1 MAHNVLRKNVYTP
14 GRSIVTG
21 AGTPLVVAA
30 EALHLL
36 KLEPLP
42 VGKELDKKQ
51 FEELLATLKKS
62 AVLSP
67 YSLTLYRR
75 QNGAMGQFQSCC
87 SIVEDALCRDVSRQ
101 FFEAD
106 MEVFFEEGT
115 PSVCRYGGGF
125 FGFLIPFNMG
135 AEQFCLVGDGV
146 RDDSIDLWQLAALSR
161 SGGGEVFSLFPYVE
175 SLCTATL
182 QEVDQIAQEV
192 ARQLEKLSFSAP
204 PPQALPP
211 DPDQADPCLVA
222 VSETLEQLDRAKTI
236 TGSIALCCEAIA
248 NQFNVARIA
257 IALRNAEGNSYQVT
271 GIWGLPD
278 DLGCIPADAIL
289 IFLAKDKVK
298 KTVLYDAQM
307 RSVLPALKATI
318 CTCFPLTSQG
328 ERIGFLALVDADL
341 PKQGVL
347 LVSMLAS
354 AVAAKLLRIVK
365 DAEQS
370 KETALSERLMSLT
383 NTLLQVDSKD
393 QLYEAILGIASELI
407 DATQGSIMLIDKDG
421 ESMHI
426 VFTLGMTLNIA
437 RCLPVKVGK
446 GIAGMVA
453 QTGQPLLVNDVEKDS
468 RVAMANRLRFKSKS
482 LICIPLKLKEKV
494 IGVLN
499 LSDKKNLAPFTEA
512 DLQLLTS
519 FANLASLMIERT
531 AVLEDSVRFEQLSVT
546 DSLTGLYNR
555 RFLKSRLEEELNR
568 SIRQGLSLTV
578 LFIDLDF
585 FKNYNDL
592 CGHLAGDEAL
602 KITADIIKA
611 SLREMD
617 IVARYGGEEFCAVL
631 PGTSKGEAMIVA
643 ERIRA
648 EIEAER
654 FPGESDVPL
663 RRLTASL
670 GVASFPEDG
679 RTFTALVHAS
689 DVALYEAKASGRNR
703 IVAARTSP
711 APPAKHTDNAEEAAS
726 PSSSPAKT
734 LDFNAYLEASV
745 ISKSRD

>member
-1 MAHNVLRKNVYTP
+1 M
-14 GRSIVTG
+14 
-21 AGTPLVVAA
+21 
-30 EALHLL
+30 
-36 KLEPLP
+36 
-42 VGKELDKKQ
+42 GKELELTQ
-51 FEELLATLKKS
+51 LEELLAELKGS
-62 AVLSP
+62 LPSLSP

-75 QNGAMGQFQSCC
+75 QNAMPASPETFASCC

-101 FFEAD
+101 FFEPSMD
-106 MEVFFEEGT
+106 VFFEEGT

-125 FGFLIPFNMG
+125 FGFLVPFNIG
-135 AEQFCLVGDGV
+135 AEQYCLVGDGV
-146 RDDSIDLWQLAALSR
+146 RDDSIDLWQLAAMSH
-161 SGGGEVFSLFPYVE
+161 SGSGDVFSLFPYVE
-175 SLCTATL
+175 SLCAATL
-182 QEVDQIAQEV
+182 PEVEEV
-192 ARQLEKLSFSAP
+192 ARQVAQRIEKLSFPAP
-204 PPQALPP
+204 PPAVETP
-211 DPDQADPCLVA
+211 DPEQADQRLLA
-222 VSETLEQLDRAKTI
+222 VSEALEQLDRMKSI
-236 TGSIALCCEAIA
+236 TGCIAHCCETILS
-248 NQFNVARIA
+248 QFQVARLA
-257 IALRNAEGNSYQVT
+257 IALRDDAGASYIVT
-271 GIWGLPD
+271 GIWGLPEN
-278 DLGCIPADAIL
+278 LGSIPADKVHA
-289 IFLAKDKVK
+289 FVAKDIAK
-298 KTVLYDAQM
+298 KTVLYDARM
-307 RSVLPALKATI
+307 RSALPSLKATI
-318 CTCFPLTSQG
+318 CTSFPLSSDG
-328 ERIGFLALVDADL
+328 ERLGFLALADTDL
-341 PKQGVL
+341 PVQGVP
-347 LVSMLAS
+347 LVSMLAN
-354 AVAAKLLRIVK
+354 ALAGKLSRIMK

-370 KETALSERLMSLT
+370 KENALSERLMSLT

-393 QLYEAILGIASELI
+393 QLYEAILSIASELI

-421 ESMHI
+421 ENMRI

-453 QTGQPLLVNDVEKDS
+453 QTGQPLLVNDVETDS
-468 RVAMANRLRFKSKS
+468 RVAMANRVRFKSKS
-482 LICIPLKLKEKV
+482 LICIPLKLKDKI

-499 LSDKKNLAPFTEA
+499 LSDKKNLAPFSNA
-512 DLQLLTS
+512 DLQVLTS

-531 AVLEDSVRFEQLSVT
+531 EVLEESERFEQLSVT
-546 DSLTGLYNR
+546 DALTGLYNR

-602 KITADIIKA
+602 KVTAEIIKG

-631 PGTSKGEAMIVA
+631 PGTSKGEALIVA

-679 RTFTALVHAS
+679 RTFTTLVHAS
-689 DVALYEAKASGRNR
+689 DVALYEAKAAGRNR
-703 IVAARTSP
+703 IVAARTP
-711 APPAKHTDNAEEAAS
+711 AHPAAHADATEETSATPS
-726 PSSSPAKT
+726 PSLAKT
-734 LDFNAYLEASV
+734 LDFNAYLETSLV
-745 ISKSRD
+745 SKG

>member
-1 MAHNVLRKNVYTP
+1 M
-14 GRSIVTG
+14 
-21 AGTPLVVAA
+21 
-30 EALHLL
+30 
-36 KLEPLP
+36 
-42 VGKELDKKQ
+42 GKELDKKQ
-51 FEELLATLKKS
+51 LEDLLTALKGS
-62 AVLSP
+62 PSLSP
-67 YSLTLYRR
+67 YSLTIYRR
-75 QNGAMGQFQSCC
+75 QIGTLASSEQFKSCC
-87 SIVEDALCRDVSRQ
+87 TIVEDALCRDVSRQ

-146 RDDSIDLWQLAALSR
+146 RDDAIDLWQLAALSR
-161 SGGGEVFSLFPYVE
+161 SGEVFSLFPYVE

-182 QEVDQIAQEV
+182 EEVEQV
-192 ARQLEKLSFSAP
+192 ADEAARRLEQLSFPAP
-204 PPQALPP
+204 PPPP
-211 DPDQADPCLVA
+211 QPVPLDPDQADRRLVA
-222 VSETLEQLDRAKTI
+222 VSETLDQLDRTRTI
-236 TGSIALCCEAIA
+236 TGAIALCCEAIVA
-248 NQFNVARIA
+248 QFQVARIA
-257 IALRNAEGNSYQVT
+257 VALRDMEGKSYEVS

-278 DLGCIPADAIL
+278 ELGSIPADAIHL
-289 IFLAKDKVK
+289 FLAKDKVK

-318 CTCFPLTSQG
+318 CTCFPLSSQG
-328 ERIGFLALVDADL
+328 ERLGFLALVDADL
-341 PKQGVL
+341 TTQGVL
-347 LVSMLAS
+347 LVSMLAN
-354 AVAAKLLRIVK
+354 AVGSKLSRIVK
-365 DAEQS
+365 DAVQS
-370 KETALSERLMSLT
+370 KESALSERLMSLT

-393 QLYEAILGIASELI
+393 QLYEAILSIASELI

-421 ESMHI
+421 ENMHI

-482 LICIPLKLKEKV
+482 LICIPLKLKDKI

-499 LSDKKNLAPFTEA
+499 LSDKKNLSPFSEA

-568 SIRQGLSLTV
+568 SIRQGLNLTV

-631 PGTSKGEAMIVA
+631 PGTSKAEALLVA

-703 IVAARTSP
+703 IVAARTSAPQSAHQADGTGELSAAP
-711 APPAKHTDNAEEAAS
+711 ATS
-726 PSSSPAKT
+726 LAKT

-745 ISKSRD
+745 LSKS